1 MTHQNVVVGVDGSL
15 IAVRALDQAA
25 DEAVRRAAG
34 LHIVYAVPDRDE
46 APPVLAAAA
55 ARVRGRHPGLP
66 VVISAVEGGA
76 VEALVRESE
85 GAALTV
91 VGTRGLGGVTGRLA
105 GSVSLRLAAQ
115 TRGPL
120 LVVRN
125 DCPRDR
131 DMPAAGRIRG
141 RHGGPPVLLGLQDDA
156 DLDVAAYAFQEAE
169 RRRVAL
175 SVLHTAAHRHITRE
189 LPSPIPATSP
199 GQRHDALDDQAEEA
213 VPRFAV
219 ARLRERYPEIS
230 VDARTVRTSPARA
243 LVEATRESA
252 VVVIGVHRR
261 PGPLGRH
268 LGPVAHTLLHHSHCP
283 VLLVPVSS

>member
-25 DEAVRRAAG
+25 DQAVRRAAG

-46 APPVLAAAA
+46 APPVLASAA

-115 TRGPL
+115 IRGPL
-120 LVVRN
+120 LVVRD

-131 DMPAAGRIRG
+131 DTSAEGRERG
-141 RHGGPPVLLGLQDDA
+141 RYGGPPVLLGLQGDA
-156 DLDVAAYAFQEAE
+156 DADVAAYAFQEAE
-169 RRRVAL
+169 RRTVAL
-175 SVLHTAAHRHITRE
+175 HILHAAAHRHTSPE
-189 LPSPIPATSP
+189 MPSPIPATSP
-199 GQRHDALDDQAEEA
+199 GQRHATLDDQAEEA
-213 VPRFAV
+213 VPRFGV

-261 PGPLGRH
+261 PALLGRH
-268 LGPVAHTLLHHSHCP
+268 LGPVAHTLLHRSHCP
-283 VLLVPVSS
+283 VLLVPVSG